1 MSQFYHDKSAT
12 KTGQKLN
19 SQTKQ
24 TCEISEVLRKLDIR
38 NGYEKSLK
46 VSCLRGLC
54 KKNGGPSEIR
64 TLGGITLA
72 GFQDRCYRPTQPK
85 IHVCKEVIIKIGGAT
100 QI

>member
-1 MSQFYHDKSAT
+1 MIFFDFLK
-12 KTGQKLN
+12 K
-19 SQTKQ
+19 
-24 TCEISEVLRKLDIR
+24 CVLIR
-38 NGYEKSLK
+38 
-46 VSCLRGLC
+46 CLGVFRDLRS
-54 KKNGGPSEIR
+54 GGPSEIR